1 MEIRQYYLLFRKWV
15 WLLALGTILG
25 GASTYLISRSQQVV
39 YQTSTRMMVSSASD
53 NQNQSYNYYYDSQLV
68 KTYAQIINSQ
78 PITLALSER
87 LGYPVSGG
95 QIQVRQIPDSTLIQ
109 LSVTDNDPQHAAD
122 IANSVVQVF
131 VEYNQSL
138 LDERYKSTEE
148 SLKAQID
155 QIEGQIATLQ
165 TEMSQASE
173 TTQESQK
180 QQIEEQTKQ
189 IEAMLATV
197 EDEIVSL
204 ETNLETFIPT
214 PAVTNTPAPSWHI
227 PTSTPVP
234 VATPTLSQAAQ
245 VKYKEMQI
253 RKEQLD
259 DMRTLFQQA
268 YGNLLVLQQSSSTD
282 PALRQSQLQTTT
294 ALYQQIYS
302 NLLSSYENVR
312 LARLRSTP
320 NISQVEPAEVPSRPI
335 RPQPVRNGVLGA
347 LSGLMIMGAIAFL
360 VEYLDDSLKTSED
373 VSHHLNLS
381 VLGLIG
387 EMDHPKRKK
396 GDKKV
401 DPGIYVMKHPL
412 SAVSEGFRNLRTNLD
427 FASVDKS
434 IKTLIVT
441 SSGPSE
447 GKSTVSVNLAAVIA
461 QGGRKTLLLDA
472 DLRRPSIHRYLGI
485 SNRKGLVD
493 LFRPGTQLSDVITVW
508 EEPPML
514 VIPCGEL
521 PPNPTEL
528 LASDRMEKIMEELKG
543 IVDIIIIDTP
553 PAVISDAV
561 ALSAKV
567 DGVLVVIEPGA
578 TSLGSAQVM
587 MEQFKRSGA
596 RVVGAVLNPISRRNS
611 HYYTKYQYYSSY
623 YYGSRGY
630 KSYTDGNGESKQ
642 EKKGETR

>member
-1 MEIRQYYLLFRKWV
+1 MEIKQYFLLFRKWF
-15 WLLALGTILG
+15 WLLALGAILG
-25 GASTYLISRSQQVV
+25 GASAYLFSRSQPVV
-39 YQTSTRMMVSSASD
+39 YQTSTRIMVSSASD

-78 PITLALSER
+78 PITKVLSER

-95 QIQVRQIPDSTLIQ
+95 QIQVRQIPDSTLLQ
-109 LSVTDNDPQHAAD
+109 LTVTDNNPQHAAD
-122 IANSVVQVF
+122 IANTVVQVF
-131 VEYNQSL
+131 IEYNQSL

-189 IEAMLATV
+189 IEAMLASV

-234 VATPTLSQAAQ
+234 VPTPTLSQAAQ

-259 DMRTLFQQA
+259 GMRTLFQQA
-268 YGNLLVLQQSSSTD
+268 YGNLLVLQQSSASD
-282 PALRQSQLQTTT
+282 PALRQSQLQTTI
-294 ALYQQIYS
+294 ALYQQIYT

-320 NISQVEPAEVPSRPI
+320 NISQIEPATTPGGPI
-335 RPQPVRNGVLGA
+335 QPQPMRNGMLGA
-347 LSGLMIMGAIAFL
+347 VSGLMIMGAIAFL
-360 VEYLDDSLKTSED
+360 VEYLDDSIKTPED
-373 VSHHLNLS
+373 VSHHLNLP

-387 EMDHPKRKK
+387 ELDHPKKK
-396 GDKKV
+396 GGKKI
-401 DPGIYVMKHPL
+401 DPGIFVMKHPL

-427 FASVDKS
+427 FASVDKP

-447 GKSTVSVNLAAVIA
+447 GKSTMSVNLAAVIA
-461 QGGRKTLLLDA
+461 QGGRKVILLDA
-472 DLRRPSIHRYLGI
+472 DLRRPAIHRYLGI

-493 LFRPGTQLSDVITVW
+493 LFRPGAQLSDVINEY

-514 VIPCGEL
+514 VIPSGEL

-528 LASDRMEKIMEELKG
+528 LASGRMETILEELKG
-543 IVDIIIIDTP
+543 IADIIIIDTP
-553 PAVISDAV
+553 PAIISDPV

-567 DGVLVVIEPGA
+567 DGVLVVLEPGA
-578 TSLGSAQVM
+578 TSLGAAQVM
-587 MEQFKRSGA
+587 MEQFRRAGA

-630 KSYTDGNGESKQ
+630 KSYADENGDS
-642 EKKGETR
+642 KKGK